1 MAKEK
6 PKAQTKESR
15 AESKAESRAKAKAK
29 SDAKAVAKAEAKAD
43 KAEAK
48 ANKAEAK
55 AKSKAKSAEPK
66 GEPKAERKVERRF
79 AVIQAQGL
87 QLRVAPQ
94 EEHILPHLD
103 QEPGAELKFERVLLV
118 SEGDTVHVG
127 TPLVE
132 GALVVVQVVG
142 HEKGDK
148 VRVGTYK
155 RRKKYRRKIGYR
167 DSLTRVKI
175 LDISMS
181 EGEKR
186 GKHGA

>member
-6 PKAQTKESR
+6 PKS
-15 AESKAESRAKAKAK
+15 ESKERSKAPAKEKSKAQSKPERKAKPK
-29 SDAKAVAKAEAKAD
+29 EEPKAAR
-43 KAEAK
+43 
-48 ANKAEAK
+48 K
-55 AKSKAKSAEPK
+55 AKSKAEPRTEPRAEPEA
-66 GEPKAERKVERRF
+66 GPRF

-87 QLRVAPQ
+87 QLRVAPH
-94 EEHILPHLD
+94 EEHILPHMN

-118 SEGDTVHVG
+118 SDGGHVHVG

-132 GALVVVQVVG
+132 GAEVVVQVVG

-148 VRVGTYK
+148 VTVGTYK

-175 LDISMS
+175 LGISLQ
-181 EGEKR
+181 GEKR

>member
-6 PKAQTKESR
+6 PKAPSKESR

-29 SDAKAVAKAEAKAD
+29 SDAKAEAKAD
-43 KAEAK
+43 KAA
-48 ANKAEAK
+48 AK
-55 AKSKAKSAEPK
+55 AKSKAKPKAEPK
-66 GEPKAERKVERRF
+66 GEPKAEGKAEPRF

-103 QEPGAELKFERVLLV
+103 QEPGAELKFERVLLI
-118 SEGDTVHVG
+118 SEGANVHVG

-132 GALVVVQVVG
+132 GALVTVRVVG

-175 LDISMS
+175 LDISMP